1 MQLIGVE
8 RFLDIFLLV
17 LFASP
22 SAAAVFETVIVALIE
37 MYASL

>member
-1 MQLIGVE
+1 MQLIGE
-8 RFLDIFLLV
+8 KRFLNIFLLV
-17 LFASP
+17 LFASA